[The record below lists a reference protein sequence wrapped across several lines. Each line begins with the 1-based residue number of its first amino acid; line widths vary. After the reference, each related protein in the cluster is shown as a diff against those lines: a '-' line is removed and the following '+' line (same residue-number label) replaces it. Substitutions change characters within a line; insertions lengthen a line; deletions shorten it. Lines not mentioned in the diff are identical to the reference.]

1 MRKAERNIFN
11 GNNVSLQNFWQQHS
25 WVPSG

>member
-11 GNNVSLQNFWQQHS
+11 GNNTSLQAFWKDRA
-25 WVPSG
+25 WYPSG

>member
-11 GNNVSLQNFWQQHS
+11 GNNAALQTFWKENA
-25 WVPSG
+25 WYPGG